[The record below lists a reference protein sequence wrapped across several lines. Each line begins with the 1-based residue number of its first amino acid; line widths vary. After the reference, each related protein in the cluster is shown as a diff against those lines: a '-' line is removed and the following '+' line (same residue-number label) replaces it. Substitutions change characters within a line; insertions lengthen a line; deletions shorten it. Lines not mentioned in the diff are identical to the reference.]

1 FRDHIAW
8 LQTRDQDAARRHW
21 QASLQGLEVPTML
34 AGALPQPGLE
44 SGADHHAL
52 RRRLDAPLTA
62 RLQAFARQARV
73 TLNTLV
79 QAAWCLLLQ
88 RYTGQETVCFG
99 ATTSGRPAELAGAER
114 MLGLFINTLPVV
126 ARPAAGQDK
135 LAWLQALQAQNTASR
150 EHEHL
155 TLAEIQRCAKL
166 EGGTLFDS
174 IIVFENYP
182 VDETL
187 QSAQAHTDQGPRFRV
202 RQVREETS
210 YPMTLSVSLGQSLTI
225 EYA

>member
-1 FRDHIAW
+1 
-8 LQTRDQDAARRHW
+8 
-21 QASLQGLEVPTML
+21 
-34 AGALPQPGLE
+34 
-44 SGADHHAL
+44 
-52 RRRLDAPLTA
+52 
-62 RLQAFARQARV
+62 
-73 TLNTLV
+73 
-79 QAAWCLLLQ
+79 
-88 RYTGQETVCFG
+88 
-99 ATTSGRPAELAGAER
+99 
-114 MLGLFINTLPVV
+114 TLPVV

-225 EYA
+225 EYAWPGRCFSVGQVEALAGQMEALLQSLADPACRVLGQARMVGDGEVVALAQEGMGAALHPDAQAFQPVHRRIA